1 MKLPKIKELYNSTLK
16 EELFLNTSDDVGF
29 ALGQVNQLSKK
40 IQSKKNRN
48 LKLWE
53 RKPSNIYISYQ
64 NKSKTLKKIKYRNKT
79 QNKS

>member
-40 IQSKKNRN
+40 IQSKKI
-48 LKLWE
+48 E
-53 RKPSNIYISYQ
+53 I
-64 NKSKTLKKIKYRNKT
+64 
-79 QNKS
+79 